1 MAREDEPKGDPGAQA
16 ADVAGKGYWPL
27 FGVAI
32 ALVVVFLAL
41 SVWLFTAANDEGTT
55 EIVWSR
61 YAYIV
66 GGLEAIVFAAV
77 GWLFGREV
85 NRGTA
90 EVAKKQ
96 ADAATQAADA
106 AKGKAAA
113 GNELAGVV
121 RGFLA
126 TQGSSGGIETQTASG
141 LKYEVDRLFPLDAH
155 P

>member
-1 MAREDEPKGDPGAQA
+1 M
-16 ADVAGKGYWPL
+16 
-27 FGVAI
+27 
-32 ALVVVFLAL
+32 VFLAL
-41 SVWLFTAANDEGTT
+41 SVWLFTAADDEGTT

-90 EVAKKQ
+90 EAAKKQ
-96 ADAATQAADA
+96 ADAATQDADA
-106 AKGKAAA
+106 AKGEAVA

-141 LKYEVDRLFPLDAH
+141 LRSEVDRLFPS
-155 P
+155 